1 MHDRANY
8 QGVLGGMKSSQ
19 HGLRVLGLTA
29 LLALGLPC
37 VTWAG
42 CSGDGPSGGILHLD
56 RCDEFEGKG
65 IYARN
70 NQLLLDALVVSS
82 VVGVSLWEGT
92 DTELGRTAWKTLD
105 AMAIAAVSTEVM
117 KNVFQRPRP
126 EQNSNPNLWRQGSG
140 NKSFPSG
147 ETAMMAAFVTPYI
160 MAHQDENPWV
170 WGLMAFPVYM
180 GRARMASEG
189 HWMSDVLVG
198 AAVGVAAGYYAQGR
212 EKPLVLSIT
221 HDGVFVGIH
230 HRY

>member
-1 MHDRANY
+1 MQDHAIR
-8 QGVLGGMKSSQ
+8 QGALYRLTSPGQ
-19 HGLRVLGLTA
+19 GLMTLGLA
-29 LLALGLPC
+29 AVLALSIPC
-37 VTWAG
+37 VAWSG
-42 CSGDGPSGGILHLD
+42 CRADGPSGGILHMD
-56 RCDEFEGKG
+56 RCDEFEGRG
-65 IYARN
+65 IYARR
-70 NQLLLDALVVSS
+70 NQLLLDTLVISS

-105 AMAIAAVSTEVM
+105 AMAVAAVSTEVM
-117 KNVFQRPRP
+117 KRVFQRPRP

-160 MAHQDENPWV
+160 IEHQGENPWV
-170 WGLMAFPVYM
+170 WVLMAFPVYM

-189 HWMSDVLVG
+189 HWLSDVLVG
-198 AAVGVAAGYYAQGR
+198 AGVGVAAGYYAQGR
-212 EKPLVLSIT
+212 DKPLVLSVS